1 MNKKTSSFCLL
12 LSFILLFNFSEA
24 FSEKTQITITR
35 FIFNPSNPTLDSS
48 VQISVEVKNYG
59 SLRSQET
66 TIMVDS
72 PTLKWRSRR
81 TLPELDPDQST
92 VLEFDTI
99 HIPSTPLHE
108 NIEFRVY
115 RTNGGQALMANITL
129 KISCIYSAGRLSGTG
144 IDIPA
149 KKELIRK
156 VFIHKP
162 SPKITLNDKD
172 SYDFS
177 EGKRGETTG
186 GDFYLLDLKFWANN
200 EGQRGVLDLGDIGQV
215 PLNQVDIPSIG
226 YNRFGVSAVEGHTYV
241 SLAQE
246 GEEGNYIIFRIIKIE
261 DLSVTIEFF
270 YSSQL

>member
-1 MNKKTSSFCLL
+1 MNRKNFLFPLFLTVILL
-12 LSFILLFNFSEA
+12 LAYSDA

-35 FIFNPSNPTLDSS
+35 FIFNPSNPTPDTS
-48 VQISVEVKNYG
+48 VRISLEVKNYG

-66 TIMVDS
+66 AIMVDS
-72 PTLKWRSRR
+72 PTIRWSSRR
-81 TLPELDPDQST
+81 TLSELDPNQST
-92 VLEFDTI
+92 ILNFDNFY
-99 HIPSTPLHE
+99 IPTSPIHE
-108 NIEFRVY
+108 NIEFRAY
-115 RTNGGQALMANITL
+115 RTNGGQTLMANIDL
-129 KISCIYSAGRLSGTG
+129 KISYSYSAGRLSGTG
-144 IDIPA
+144 IDVPA

-162 SPKITLNDKD
+162 SPRITLNNKD

-177 EGKRGETTG
+177 EGERGEITG

-200 EGQRGVLDLGDIGQV
+200 EGQRGILDLGDIGQI
-215 PLNQVDIPSIG
+215 PLNQVDIPSSG

-246 GEEGNYIIFRIIKIE
+246 GEEGNYIIFRINKIE